1 MRTRSPAGSARL
13 PIALLGRSLV
23 RFEGEGAGGSGGA
36 APPQPPQQP
45 PAPAPFA
52 VFPDADTFTK
62 RMEREAK
69 RILKEQGIEDPAA
82 VKAQLDEYTKLKAAQ
97 EEQRKQQLSEV
108 ERMREER
115 NAFEAAQAK
124 AMGRAEEAE
133 LRAHLYKVFAE
144 TGIRN
149 FEYAF
154 WAVTNKLGSLG
165 ETEEL
170 DERAWLAEQLKD
182 PTQAAAYGYAAAQAP
197 RQVPLTNTDPSKGP
211 VAPPAGG
218 QPSGQPG
225 DAFGLNKD
233 QFAADLQKR
242 YGFTPMNG

>member
-1 MRTRSPAGSARL
+1 MRTRSPAGSAR
-13 PIALLGRSLV
+13 PVFAMLGRGFV
-23 RFEGEGAGGSGGA
+23 RFEEDKDKPGGAGVQPPTQP
-36 APPQPPQQP
+36 PPQ
-45 PAPAPFA
+45 PFA

-69 RILKEQGIEDPAA
+69 RILKEQGIEDPVA
-82 VKAQLDEYTKLKAAQ
+82 VKAQLDEYAKLKAAQ
-97 EEQRKQQLSEV
+97 EEQRKQQMSEV

-115 NAFEAAQAK
+115 DQAQAASRD
-124 AMGRAEEAE
+124 AMSKAEENQ

-149 FEYAF
+149 FDYAF
-154 WAVTNKLGSLG
+154 WAVTNKLSSLG

-182 PTQAAAYGYAAAQAP
+182 PTQAAAYGYASAQAP
-197 RQVPLTNTDPSKGP
+197 RQVPITNTDPSKGP
-211 VAPPAGG
+211 LAPPAGG
-218 QPSGQPG
+218 QPQGAPG

-233 QFAADLQKR
+233 QFSQDLQR
-242 YGFTPMNG
+242 RFGFTPMVG